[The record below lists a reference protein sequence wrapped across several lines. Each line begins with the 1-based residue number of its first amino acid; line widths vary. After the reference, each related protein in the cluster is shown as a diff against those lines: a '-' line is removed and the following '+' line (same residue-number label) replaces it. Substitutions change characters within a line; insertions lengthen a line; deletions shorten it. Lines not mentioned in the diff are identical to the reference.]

1 MQLLDV
7 VAAWGATTS
16 FISLSAGSKIM
27 KVLIAEDDSLSRWY
41 LKNIL
46 IDWGYEV
53 TACENGSD
61 AWKSY
66 LAGDYHLVISD
77 WAMPEI
83 DGIELCRKIRARNDP
98 CYFVLLSSR
107 VGQTGFTEDPDAGID
122 VYLSKPLNSHD
133 LKSQVRMA
141 ELLFEPHSEDES
153 EQSLL
158 PLCAWCRRA
167 RVSKSVWRQIESPTS
182 DDFFTYSIC
191 PDCSRQLKVASKS
204 SAAG

>member
-1 MQLLDV
+1 
-7 VAAWGATTS
+7 
-16 FISLSAGSKIM
+16 M

-53 TACENGSD
+53 TACENGKD
-61 AWKSY
+61 AWKNY

-83 DGIELCRKIRARNDP
+83 DGVELCRRIRASNNP

-107 VGQTGFTEDPDAGID
+107 VGQAGFAEDLDVGID
-122 VYLSKPLNSHD
+122 VYLSKPLNAHD

-141 ELLFEPHSEDES
+141 ELLFEFPSQSES
-153 EQSLL
+153 EQALL
-158 PLCAWCRRA
+158 PMCAWCRKA
-167 RVSKSVWRQIESPTS
+167 RVSQSVWREIESSTT

-191 PDCSRQLKVASKS
+191 PDCSRQLKVARKS
-204 SAAG
+204 NGAA